1 MELQRFVVTYRGW
14 FWHSMLFYICLNSN
28 KTLTKLTICYMKKL
42 YLALMLFL
50 AGAQFA
56 LAQSSNTYS
65 IEGTVVLRETG
76 EPIPYAQIVIKELG
90 QWAFTNDEGEFKING
105 VIEGKYTLQAFALGY
120 VNYEVPIT
128 VSKKVMK
135 FKIQM
140 KEDNLKLS
148 EVVVTA
154 QTGESINSSNKIGK
168 AAISHLQAS
177 SVADIMQLLPG
188 GVTSNPSITQKNNI
202 SIRGFTDGANTV
214 NNYRGTG
221 FLINGSQIS
230 NDASMF
236 NGGSGLVMNDIPT
249 IDYRQYSTDNIESVE
264 VIKGVASAEYGD
276 ITSGAVLVSTK
287 AGRTPFEISFKV
299 DPNTK
304 AFSANKGFSL
314 GKDNGYLNI
323 DADYANAAT
332 DRRSPVNT
340 FDRLNFGLTY
350 SNTFNNDRKPFRFN
364 ARLTGNFMFNT
375 HESDPDAGKEDFTN
389 TRNNEIS
396 LAMYGKW
403 MINKKWI
410 SALNY
415 NVTGRYGIN
424 NIRDY
429 SLVANNIMPTT
440 NTMVPGI
447 ALGYFT
453 SGQAYKDERVNDEP
467 IYLNAKVSAN
477 LNKKAKGTLFN
488 TILGVEYNAKGNNGK
503 GVYYIGEQPEFYR
516 ERKYSDIPFMHTI
529 AAFLEEK
536 VTIPIASTSLEM
548 DLGARF
554 TKMSIKNYDY
564 KATLDPRFNA
574 RYNIIKN
581 NNRSGI
587 SRLSIH
593 GGWGILQKLPSLNL
607 LYGGDVYIDRTLFQ
621 YVNSTTDEQLA
632 LIQTIVEGE
641 LLDYNLAPAKTR
653 NMEIG
658 FDMNIGDVKLNVTYF
673 NEKLTEALSSN
684 MNYTPQPTKYYNT
697 VTSMTAAPKYEN
709 GKIMIK
715 NSEGVYEEA
724 PYTMVNEYLGSD
736 TPDSRGKQN
745 KWGIEYDV
753 DFGRINSLNTSII
766 VNGSY
771 LKSQNSTEGYL
782 YDYVGGQDPLNSKD
796 RFPYISVF
804 EGTAGISC
812 GQNRDR
818 LTTSVNLVTN
828 IPKLRMVVSFTT
840 QFIWMDRTWSVF
852 KDKDVYELD
861 ANGNKVFGDYTETS
875 TDAILYRDPVA
886 YIDRNGEMRPFS
898 DYYTTTDEDL
908 KFRLGMMRTTSNY
921 TYHFLKN
928 SYNPY
933 VMANI
938 RVTKEIGD
946 FAKISFY
953 ANNFTNSRP
962 IMRNNARPNAL
973 GDRKNTNIYFG
984 AELRITL

>member
-1 MELQRFVVTYRGW
+1 
-14 FWHSMLFYICLNSN
+14 
-28 KTLTKLTICYMKKL
+28 MKKFCST
-42 YLALMLFL
+42 LMLFF
-50 AGAQFA
+50 ACIFSVFAQD
-56 LAQSSNTYS
+56 SNIYS
-65 IEGTVVLRETG
+65 IEGTVVLKETG

-120 VNYEVPIT
+120 VDYEVPIT
-128 VSKKVMK
+128 VSKKVPK
-135 FKIQM
+135 FKILM
-140 KEDNLKLS
+140 MEDNLKLS

-154 QTGESINSSNKIGK
+154 QAGESINSSNKIGK

-188 GVTSNPSITQKNNI
+188 GVTTNPSITQKNNI
-202 SIRGFTDGANTV
+202 SIRGFSDV

-230 NDASMF
+230 NDASMY
-236 NGGSGLVMNDIPT
+236 NGTGNVMNTLPT

-276 ITSGAVLVSTK
+276 ITAGAVLVNTK

-299 DPNTK
+299 DPSTK

-314 GKDNGYLNI
+314 GKDKGYLNV

-375 HESDPDAGKEDFTN
+375 AESDPDAGKEDFST
-389 TRNNEIS
+389 TRNNEIGLS
-396 LAMYGKW
+396 IYGKW

-410 SALNY
+410 SALSY
-415 NVTGRYGIN
+415 NLSGRYSID
-424 NIRDY
+424 NIRNY
-429 SLVANNIMPTT
+429 SLVANNIIPTT
-440 NTMVPGI
+440 STMTPGI
-447 ALGYFT
+447 ALGQFT
-453 SGQAYKDERVNDEP
+453 SGQAYVDERINDEP
-467 IYLNAKVSAN
+467 IYLNAKISAN
-477 LNKKAKGTLFN
+477 LNKKIKGSLFS
-488 TILGVEYNAKGNNGK
+488 TVLGVEFNSKGNNGK
-503 GVYYIGEQPEFYR
+503 GTYYIGEQPAFFR
-516 ERKYSDIPFMHTI
+516 ERHYSDIPFMNTF
-529 AAFLEEK
+529 AAFLQEE
-536 VTIPIASTSLEM
+536 VTIPIASTSLEL

-554 TKMSIKNYDY
+554 TKLAIKNYDY
-564 KATLDPRFNA
+564 KPTLDPRFNA

-581 NNRSGI
+581 NKRSGV
-587 SRLSIH
+587 STLAIH
-593 GGWGILQKLPSLNL
+593 GGWGILEKLPSLNL

-621 YVNSTTDEQLA
+621 YKNSSTNELLS
-632 LIQTIVEGE
+632 LIQTVIEDE
-641 LLDYNLAPAKTR
+641 LLDYNIGLAKTR

-658 FDMNIGDVKLNVTYF
+658 FNMTIGDVKFDITYF
-673 NEKLTEALSSN
+673 NEKLTRAISSN
-684 MNYTPQPTKYYNT
+684 MEYTLQPTKYYNA

-709 GKIMIK
+709 GMIMIK
-715 NSEGVYEEA
+715 DDSGNYVEA
-724 PYTMVNEYLGSD
+724 PSTLVNEYLGSD
-736 TPDSRGKQN
+736 TPDNRGKQD

-753 DFGRINSLNTSII
+753 DFGRIKSLNTSII

-771 LKSQNSTEGYL
+771 LKTTNSTGGLL
-782 YDYVGGQDPLNSKD
+782 YDYIGGQDPLNSKD
-796 RFPYISVF
+796 RFPYISIF
-804 EGTAGISC
+804 EGTANVSN

-818 LTTSVNLVTN
+818 LTTSLNLVTN

-840 QFIWMDRTWSVF
+840 QFIWMDRTWSLF
-852 KDKDVYELD
+852 KENDVYELD
-861 ANGNKVFGDYTETS
+861 DNGNKIFGNYAEHG
-875 TDAILYRDPVA
+875 TDRVLYKDPVA
-886 YIDRNGEMRPFS
+886 YMDRDGNIHPFS
-898 DYYTTTDEDL
+898 DYYTTADEDL
-908 KFRLGMMRTTSNY
+908 KFRLGMMRETSNFSY
-921 TYHFLKN
+921 NFLKN

-962 IMRNNARPNAL
+962 IMKNNARPNML
-973 GDRKNTNIYFG
+973 GERKNTSIYFG